1 MIHNPYAKKR
11 PRPSGWSSSSSSLS
25 TSAPVVVVQQSASSS
40 TTDTDHDSFAFQD
53 RNSQIGR
60 RCDGPLCHKENA
72 TNQVSDDYNRFSEN
86 KNNNKGIPNEF
97 EPSEH
102 RTKDNLENV
111 SSTHT
116 AAKVIIGMSP
126 MTTSHPSQKTQP
138 NSYTKNIAKNLPQN
152 DVGASAK
159 RTSSMA
165 STANRTSRKAICNPY
180 MRKSNTTGTLVSV
193 PTAKSATTPHENNA
207 HRPLRKVNSNPCA
220 RLSIG
225 TNNNRS
231 VPEEQISTASVP
243 SNSVSSRIE
252 ISLPESKGLS
262 CLVGSAATSKTVSTS
277 KSLTKLPSGMAS
289 IRPASWKSTNNC
301 LGNKSLVDLSGSA
314 SMNAQRKPGTQSSTK
329 SITGETFGQNHT
341 GKTEAAIDRLPPEIS
356 YTPDEVKPIQDKYR
370 MLLIKNAK
378 LSSPLKNGWLLFPH
392 QKKAIIR
399 GLTMRRMILA
409 LDMGLGKTLIGA
421 VWSKAFKDT
430 FGQDKLKVF
439 VICPVTLKQEWKRT
453 AEGIVGLDVDE
464 ESKPKSKKSTKKKR
478 SKQDRSISELS
489 KESIVGTPETHMKM
503 SICSWAKV
511 PKVVES
517 NVEHFVVCCDEAH
530 AMQSTQSQRTNDIL
544 NLVDDRR

>member
-1 MIHNPYAKKR
+1 
-11 PRPSGWSSSSSSLS
+11 
-25 TSAPVVVVQQSASSS
+25 VVVQQSASSS
-40 TTDTDHDSFAFQD
+40 TNDTDHDSFALQG

-60 RCDGPLCHKENA
+60 RYDGPLYHKENA
-72 TNQVSDDYNRFSEN
+72 TNQVSDGYNRFSEN
-86 KNNNKGIPNEF
+86 KNKGIPNEF

-111 SSTHT
+111 SRTYTTTKAIT
-116 AAKVIIGMSP
+116 AISS
-126 MTTSHPSQKTQP
+126 MTTCHPSQKMQP
-138 NSYTKNIAKNLPQN
+138 NLYTKNLAKAFPQN
-152 DVGASAK
+152 DIGASVK

-165 STANRTSRKAICNPY
+165 STANRTSRKVICNPY
-180 MRKSNTTGTLVSV
+180 MRKNTTTGTLVSV
-193 PTAKSATTPHENNA
+193 PTAKSATTPLENIA

-220 RLSIG
+220 SLSIG
-225 TNNNRS
+225 TNSNRS
-231 VPEEQISTASVP
+231 VPEKQVSTSSVP
-243 SNSVSSRIE
+243 NSSDFSHTESSR
-252 ISLPESKGLS
+252 PEPKVASY
-262 CLVGSAATSKTVSTS
+262 LVGSVATIKTVSTS

-289 IRPASWKSTNNC
+289 IRPASWKSTNDC
-301 LGNKSLVDLSGSA
+301 LDNKSHSLVDLSGSA
-314 SMNAQRKPGTQSSTK
+314 SVDAQQKPGTQSSTK
-329 SITGETFGQNHT
+329 NITGETFGQHHA
-341 GKTEAAIDRLPPEIS
+341 GKTETAIDRLPPEIS
-356 YTPDEVKPIQDKYR
+356 YTSDEVKPIQDEYR
-370 MLLIKNAK
+370 MLLIKNAR

-464 ESKPKSKKSTKKKR
+464 EGKSKPKSKKSTKKKR
-478 SKQDRSISELS
+478 SKEDRSISELS
-489 KESIVGTPETHMKM
+489 KESIAEKPQTHMNM

-530 AMQSTQSQRTNDIL
+530 AMQSTQSQRTKDIL